1 MVRRARRWWRALGL
15 SGLLVGWVLGAGAC
29 SRAAQ
34 PTPSPSPLPTA
45 QVVRHTATPTAT
57 PTRTPTP
64 TTPCLD
70 AQVETAAE
78 VGDRVPAGQTQ
89 TYTWQVRNT
98 GACPWPAPLFLAA
111 QTGSDFAGQPI
122 EVADAVAPG
131 ESVTVAVTVRAP
143 AAAGAYEGRWQVRL
157 PTGEVVPARLTL
169 RLEVLPPTPT
179 PTVTP
184 GPPVLVQRQVDVKPG
199 DNVNFDDGGPE
210 VTYIFNGEGD
220 QSLLHVGDHVY
231 FVPIYYWPPDFADC
245 YRASYAT
252 KNALLN
258 PHYQVGTGFCF
269 TTNEG
274 RVGALR
280 IDAYY
285 VDARD
290 VPHLV
295 LTYLTWA
302 AKRK

>member
-1 MVRRARRWWRALGL
+1 M
-15 SGLLVGWVLGAGAC
+15 
-29 SRAAQ
+29 
-34 PTPSPSPLPTA
+34 
-45 QVVRHTATPTAT
+45 
-57 PTRTPTP
+57 
-64 TTPCLD
+64 
-70 AQVETAAE
+70 
-78 VGDRVPAGQTQ
+78 
-89 TYTWQVRNT
+89 
-98 GACPWPAPLFLAA
+98 
-111 QTGSDFAGQPI
+111 
-122 EVADAVAPG
+122 
-131 ESVTVAVTVRAP
+131 
-143 AAAGAYEGRWQVRL
+143 
-157 PTGEVVPARLTL
+157 
-169 RLEVLPPTPT
+169 
-179 PTVTP
+179 
-184 GPPVLVQRQVDVKPG
+184 QRQVDVKPG

-295 LTYLTWA
+295 LTYITWA